1 MSGNVAAVRAH
12 VERFNTAVRE
22 GDFAPVIA
30 HFTDDAELVFEG
42 VPVGPFRGRDAI
54 TAAYADAPPDDEIR
68 LLETIDDGNPTV
80 VRYAWAAEAERAAGR
95 MTLTWRGAEIERL
108 VVTFDD
114 EPSPGTSG

>member
-1 MSGNVAAVRAH
+1 MSADVAATRAH
-12 VERFNTAVRE
+12 VDRFNTAVRE
-22 GDFAPVIA
+22 GDFAPVTA

-80 VRYAWAAEAERAAGR
+80 VRYAWAADPERAAGR
-95 MTLTWRGAEIERL
+95 MTLSWRGAEIERL
-108 VVTFDD
+108 VVSF
-114 EPSPGTSG
+114 EPPTSR